1 MKFIPTFKIA
11 LALVAA
17 TGGLLAAPQGFAQ
30 TGTAAGFPS
39 RTIRFIVPYPPGG
52 GNDLFARLVGQKLS
66 ENVGQ
71 PVVVDNRPGAAGLIA
86 GDAVAKAAPDGYT
99 IMVDQ
104 SSIATNPLLYKKVP
118 FDVRKDIAPVMW
130 GATLDNAVLVNAQ
143 SSIRTVADLIA
154 AAKAR
159 PGKVAYGTAGFGS
172 SQHLAME
179 LFRTQAGIELL
190 HVPYKGTPAA
200 VMAVSTDEVQVFLIS
215 AATAQGYIKGGKV
228 RAIATTGT
236 QRSPIMPDVPT
247 MIEAGLP
254 NYTNYNWLG
263 IFTTAGTPQ
272 PVIDKLNIE
281 LVKALNDPGVKE
293 SLSKQGWNLVGGSP
307 ESLRK
312 LINEEMVR
320 FEKVVRDGA
329 IQIDQP

>member
-1 MKFIPTFKIA
+1 
-11 LALVAA
+11 
-17 TGGLLAAPQGFAQ
+17 
-30 TGTAAGFPS
+30 
-39 RTIRFIVPYPPGG
+39 
-52 GNDLFARLVGQKLS
+52 
-66 ENVGQ
+66 
-71 PVVVDNRPGAAGLIA
+71 
-86 GDAVAKAAPDGYT
+86 
-99 IMVDQ
+99 
-104 SSIATNPLLYKKVP
+104 
-118 FDVRKDIAPVMW
+118 MW

>member
-1 MKFIPTFKIA
+1 M
-11 LALVAA
+11 
-17 TGGLLAAPQGFAQ
+17 
-30 TGTAAGFPS
+30 
-39 RTIRFIVPYPPGG
+39 
-52 GNDLFARLVGQKLS
+52 
-66 ENVGQ
+66 
-71 PVVVDNRPGAAGLIA
+71 
-86 GDAVAKAAPDGYT
+86 
-99 IMVDQ
+99 
-104 SSIATNPLLYKKVP
+104 P
-118 FDVRKDIAPVMW
+118 FDVLRDFLPVSVV
-130 GATLDNAVLVNAQ
+130 ATQPNVLVVHPALPARSVKQ
-143 SSIRTVADLIA
+143 LVAL
-154 AAKAR
+154 AKTR
-159 PGKVAYGTAGFGS
+159 PGELNFASAGTGS
-172 SQHLAME
+172 SGHLSGE
-179 LFRTQAGIELL
+179 LFMMVTGVRMV